1 MTVMEQQYNEAVT
14 AIKQA
19 ILQSQ
24 YRSVKLITGEQLS
37 LYFGIG
43 LYVSVNSRIGTWGTG
58 AISRI
63 SERLKREL
71 PGLRGFSEQNI
82 RNMRTFAEYWET
94 YLKCS
99 PMASKLQLPVT
110 EGCIDIDG
118 FSLQKW
124 SPVASEIN
132 REEFLGISFSHHM
145 EILHKTKDLNEVLFY
160 IHQSVLHK
168 WDKYDL
174 RNRLK
179 ENLYRDVGN
188 AANNFLQTMPAANA
202 RKAIGMFKDEYL
214 LDYINVEELEV
225 DKAEDVDERVVEQAI
240 VSNIKKF
247 IMTFGRDFAFIGNQ
261 YHLEIFTEEL
271 FPDLLFFNRELNC
284 MVVVELK
291 KGAFKSGYIGQLQT
305 YMRVLDDK
313 VRKPHENPTI
323 GILLCKSAD
332 KAFVEYVIRDYNS
345 PMGVATYKTTADMD
359 EKMRNSLPDMDEMRK
374 LLMDMSFAHLH
385 VHTQYSILDGQSK
398 IGDLIDTA
406 VANGQPALA
415 ITDHGNMF
423 GVKEF
428 LDTVAKKGVP
438 LKPIVGSEF
447 YVAGASRFDRKG
459 REVPISLL
467 WNLCLPA

>member
-1 MTVMEQQYNEAVT
+1 
-14 AIKQA
+14 
-19 ILQSQ
+19 
-24 YRSVKLITGEQLS
+24 
-37 LYFGIG
+37 
-43 LYVSVNSRIGTWGTG
+43 
-58 AISRI
+58 
-63 SERLKREL
+63 
-71 PGLRGFSEQNI
+71 
-82 RNMRTFAEYWET
+82 
-94 YLKCS
+94 
-99 PMASKLQLPVT
+99 MASKLQLPVA
-110 EGCIDIDG
+110 EDCIDIDG

-179 ENLYRDVGN
+179 ENLYRDAGN

-345 PMGVATYKTTADMD
+345 PMGVATYKTAADMD

-374 LLMDMSFAHLH
+374 LLMD
-385 VHTQYSILDGQSK
+385 
-398 IGDLIDTA
+398 
-406 VANGQPALA
+406 N
-415 ITDHGNMF
+415 
-423 GVKEF
+423 
-428 LDTVAKKGVP
+428 
-438 LKPIVGSEF
+438 
-447 YVAGASRFDRKG
+447 
-459 REVPISLL
+459 
-467 WNLCLPA
+467 